1 MSDNLKYMTIS
12 PSSSIKNAMI
22 SIDKNATS
30 SIFIT
35 QKKKILGIVTDGDIR
50 RHLIKNRSIKI
61 QIKFLMNKNFISINS
76 FETKSN
82 IFKIT
87 EKFKHK
93 IRVFPVINKNKELVD
108 FIFDKKI
115 HKIPIYKPTLEGNE
129 KKYLLECVSDNW
141 ISSGGYFVL
150 KFEKRFSQIHSGI
163 KSLAVTS
170 GTTAIHLALV
180 SLGIGKGDEVIVPNL
195 TFAAVINAVLYTGAK
210 PIIVDVDRHK
220 WTIDCNEIEKNI
232 SKKTKA
238 IIPVHIFGNPCPI
251 EKIMKIAKK
260 NKIFV
265 IEDCAEA
272 IGSTYKKKKVGITAD
287 CAIFSFFGNKTI
299 TTGEGGMILFK
310 DDKVYSIAKK
320 LRDHGMSEKK
330 KYYHDEI
337 GYNYRMTNMQAA
349 IGLAQLERLNE
360 IVKKKLYIAKTYK
373 KILYKNVNLDFQKD
387 EKNSLNSFWAIAL
400 LIKNNKFNY
409 KTCEEELNNR
419 GIEIRNFFYPLNEQ
433 KIYKKFANKKTYVT
447 DNFVKKGI
455 LLPTFPSLSL
465 SNIKYICKN
474 IEKYLDSLDS

>member
-12 PSSSIKNAMI
+12 PNCSIKMAMI
-22 SIDKNATS
+22 RINKNATG

-35 QKKKILGIVTDGDIR
+35 KKKKILGIVTDGDIR
-50 RHLIKNRSIKI
+50 RYLIKNESLEVE
-61 QIKFLMNKNFISINS
+61 IKFLMNKNFIFINS
-76 FETKSN
+76 FETKNN

-93 IRVFPVINKNKELVD
+93 IRVFPVINKNKEIVD

-115 HKIPIYKPTLEGNE
+115 HKIPIYKPNLEGNE
-129 KKYLLECVSDNW
+129 KKYLLECISNNW

-150 KFEKRFSQIHSGI
+150 RFEKKFSNIHSGI
-163 KSLAVTS
+163 KSLAVSS

-195 TFAAVINAVLYTGAK
+195 TFAAVINAVLYTGAT
-210 PIIVDVDRHK
+210 PVVVDVDKYK
-220 WTIDCNEIEKNI
+220 WTIDCTEIKKNI

-238 IIPVHIFGNPCPI
+238 IIPVHIFGNPCHI
-251 EKIMKIAKK
+251 ERINKIAKK

-272 IGSTYKKKKVGITAD
+272 IGSKYKKNKVGITAD

-310 DDKVYSIAKK
+310 NPKVYEIAKK
-320 LRDHGMSEKK
+320 LRDHGMSEKE
-330 KYYHDEI
+330 KYYHERI

-349 IGLAQLERLNE
+349 IGLAQLERLNV
-360 IVKKKLYIAKTYK
+360 IVKKKLSIAKAYK
-373 KILYKNVNLDFQKD
+373 KLLNKSENLNFQEE
-387 EKNSLNSFWAIAL
+387 EKNSLNSFWAVAVQ
-400 LIKNNKFNY
+400 IKKHEFSF
-409 KTCEEELNNR
+409 KKCKEELNNK
-419 GIEIRNFFYPLNEQ
+419 GIEIRNFFYPLNQQ
-433 KIYKKFANKKTYVT
+433 KIYKKYAKKKNYVT
-447 DNFVKKGI
+447 DNFVEKGI
-455 LLPTFPSLSL
+455 LLPTFPSLSV
-465 SNIKYICKN
+465 SNIKYIGENLKN
-474 IEKYLDSLDS
+474 YLTNL

>member
-12 PSSSIKNAMI
+12 PTSSIKMAMI
-22 SIDKNATS
+22 RINKNATG

-35 QKKKILGIVTDGDIR
+35 KKKKILGIVTDGDIR
-50 RHLIKNRSIKI
+50 RYLIKNQSLEVE
-61 QIKFLMNKNFISINS
+61 IKFLMNKNFIFINS
-76 FETKSN
+76 FETKNN

-93 IRVFPVINKNKELVD
+93 IRVFPVINKNKEIVD

-115 HKIPIYKPTLEGNE
+115 HKIPIYKPNLEGNE
-129 KKYLLECVSDNW
+129 KKYLLECISNNW

-150 KFEKRFSQIHSGI
+150 RFEKKFSDIHSGI
-163 KSLAVTS
+163 KSLAVSS

-195 TFAAVINAVLYTGAK
+195 TFAAVINAVLYTGAT
-210 PIIVDVDRHK
+210 PVIVDVDKHK
-220 WTIDCNEIEKNI
+220 WTIDCAEIKKNI

-238 IIPVHIFGNPCPI
+238 IIPVHIFGNPCHI
-251 EKIMKIAKK
+251 ERINKIAKK

-272 IGSTYKKKKVGITAD
+272 IGSKYKKNKVGITSD

-310 DDKVYSIAKK
+310 KPKIYEIAKK
-320 LRDHGMSEKK
+320 LRDHGMSEKE
-330 KYYHDEI
+330 KYYHERI

-349 IGLAQLERLNE
+349 IGLAQLERLNV
-360 IVKKKLYIAKTYK
+360 IVKKKLSIAKAYK
-373 KILYKNVNLDFQKD
+373 KLLNKSENLNFQEE
-387 EKNSLNSFWAIAL
+387 EKNSLNSFWAVAVQI
-400 LIKNNKFNY
+400 NKHEFNF
-409 KTCEEELNNR
+409 KKCKEELNNK
-419 GIEIRNFFYPLNEQ
+419 GIEIRNFFYPLNQQ
-433 KIYKKFANKKTYVT
+433 KIYKKFAKKKNYVT
-447 DNFVKKGI
+447 DNFVEKGI
-455 LLPTFPSLSL
+455 LLPTFPSLSAP
-465 SNIKYICKN
+465 NIKYIGENLKN
-474 IEKYLDSLDS
+474 YLNNL

>member
-12 PSSSIKNAMI
+12 PSSSIKKAMI
-22 SIDKNATS
+22 SISKNLTG

-35 QKKKILGIVTDGDIR
+35 QKKKVLGIVTDGDIR
-50 RHLIKNRSIKI
+50 KRLIKNSSLDT
-61 QIKFLMNKNFISINS
+61 QIKFLMTKNFISIND

-87 EKFKHK
+87 EKFGHK
-93 IRVFPVINKNKELVD
+93 IRVFPVINKNNELID

-115 HKIPIYKPTLEGNE
+115 RIPIYKPSLEGNE
-129 KKYLLECVSDNW
+129 KKYLLECISDNW

-150 KFEKRFSQIHSGI
+150 EFEKKFSQIHSGI
-163 KSLAVTS
+163 NSLAVTS

-195 TFAAVINAVLYTGAK
+195 TFAAVINAVLYTGAR
-210 PIIVDVDRHK
+210 PIIVDVDKHK

-238 IIPVHIFGNPCPI
+238 IIPVHIFGNPCPM
-251 EKIMKIAKK
+251 EKIIKIAKK
-260 NKIFV
+260 NKIYV

-272 IGSTYKKKKVGITAD
+272 IGSKYQQKRVGVGAD
-287 CAIFSFFGNKTI
+287 CATFSFFGNKTI

-310 DDKVYSIAKK
+310 DPKIYSVAKK

-330 KYYHDEI
+330 KYYHEKI

-349 IGLAQLERLNE
+349 IGLAQLERLGE
-360 IVKKKLYIAKTYK
+360 IVKSKIKIAKVYK
-373 KILYKNVNLDFQKD
+373 KEFNKNLNLNFQKD
-387 EKNSLNSFWAIAL
+387 EVKSLNTFWAIAL
-400 LIKNNKFNY
+400 LIKNSKFNY
-409 KTCEEELNNR
+409 KNCEEELNNK
-419 GIEIRNFFYPLNEQ
+419 GIEVRNFFYPLNQQ
-433 KIYKKFANKKTYVT
+433 KIYKKFANKKNYVT
-447 DNFVKKGI
+447 DNFVNKGI
-455 LLPTFPSLSL
+455 LLPTFPSLSH

-474 IEKYLDSLDS
+474 LEKYLDNLDN